1 MRDAECL
8 DGMFDSGPLSDC
20 MTKRALS
27 LLGPEKVVQFL
38 VKPKFNDNHKRNLPL
53 SLRDDKVDSAAAT
66 AIRAVLDGS
75 CQGLPLSA

>member
-8 DGMFDSGPLSDC
+8 DRVFDGSPLSDC

-38 VKPKFNDNHKRNLPL
+38 VKPKFNDSHKHNL
-53 SLRDDKVDSAAAT
+53 SLSP
-66 AIRAVLDGS
+66 GS
-75 CQGLPLSA
+75 RIVS